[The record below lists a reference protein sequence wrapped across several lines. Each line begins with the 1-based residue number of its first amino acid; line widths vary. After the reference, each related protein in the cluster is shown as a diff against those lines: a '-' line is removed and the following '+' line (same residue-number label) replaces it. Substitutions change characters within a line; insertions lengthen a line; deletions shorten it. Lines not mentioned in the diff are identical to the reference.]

1 MKKKTAAP
9 SSLAAQIAGLAGAS
23 WSDLKAHWQH
33 LFETIPLPGNRRF
46 VEKRIAHQW
55 QENAFRK
62 VDPALLQRNAKRID
76 TLLTTGSVKRQ
87 RAGAIP
93 VPGTVLVRHY
103 DGVEHQVTIAAD
115 MSFEYEGRP
124 YASLSVIAR
133 EITGTRWSGPAFFG
147 LRKGAAR

>member
-1 MKKKTAAP
+1 VKKKPPAP
-9 SSLAAQIAGLAGAS
+9 SSLAAQIAGLADAS
-23 WSDLKAHWQH
+23 WSDLKAHWQQ
-33 LFETIPLPGNRRF
+33 LFEATPLPGNRRF

-55 QENAFRK
+55 QEIAYRK
-62 VDPALLQRNAKRID
+62 VEPTRLQRNAKRID
-76 TLLTTGSVKRQ
+76 TMLAAGSVKRQ
-87 RAGAIP
+87 RTGAVP

-103 DGVEHQVTIAAD
+103 DGIEHQVTIAAD

-147 LRKGAAR
+147 LRKAAAR